1 MKVQVV
7 ERKVNVKEATKV
19 YLDEKLAK
27 FGKVFGADTT
37 ATATF
42 YAQKN
47 RIFLEITLR
56 SGDVILR
63 SETDDT
69 DARCAIDKAVEV
81 IDGQMRKYKT
91 RLSKKLKEAFVPE
104 IAEFE
109 YEEEPEFEVV
119 KTKQIFVKPM
129 SVEEAILQ
137 MKLLNHTFFV
147 FLNAELDK
155 NCVVYCRKDGKYG
168 LIEIS

>member
-7 ERKVNVKEATKV
+7 ERKVNLKEATKV
-19 YLDEKLAK
+19 YLDEKLSK
-27 FGKVFGADTT
+27 FGKVFGPDTT

-56 SGDVILR
+56 SGEVILR

-81 IDGQMRKYKT
+81 IYALVR
-91 RLSKKLKEAFVPE
+91 
-104 IAEFE
+104 
-109 YEEEPEFEVV
+109 
-119 KTKQIFVKPM
+119 
-129 SVEEAILQ
+129 
-137 MKLLNHTFFV
+137 
-147 FLNAELDK
+147 
-155 NCVVYCRKDGKYG
+155 
-168 LIEIS
+168 